1 MQRRAL
7 LLIASLA
14 VLASCRRHADRAAGA
29 MPGYAPDST
38 PLAVEREL
46 RRPENVLVDPP
57 GISGRIVRNALYVR
71 FSDSASEREQNA
83 ALRSVG
89 AVVIGGMRMNGA
101 QLYHIRIDLPADSGA
116 GPLLRARETL
126 RALPQVQMVLLDV
139 VSSIP

>member
-1 MQRRAL
+1 
-7 LLIASLA
+7 
-14 VLASCRRHADRAAGA
+14 